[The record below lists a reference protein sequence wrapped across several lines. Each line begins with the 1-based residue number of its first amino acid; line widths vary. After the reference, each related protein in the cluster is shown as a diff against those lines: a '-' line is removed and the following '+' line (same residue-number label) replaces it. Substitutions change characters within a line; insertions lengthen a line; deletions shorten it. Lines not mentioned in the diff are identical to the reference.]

1 MAYVDWKI
9 KGPKIGACSCDYGCP
24 CEFNGL
30 PTEGLCEGLEAQRID
45 EGWFGDVRLDGLV
58 FAARFRWPGPVH
70 EGRGTVQGVIDKRA
84 TPEQIDA
91 LSKILDGEEQE
102 PTTIFN
108 IYGSTFETELDPVF
122 SDIDFDCDFQNGT
135 GSFKVEGVMELQLEP
150 IRNPVTGAPHPAKI
164 VLPTGFEFREAD
176 MASSSFKAT
185 GDLALDRTRC
195 YGMLTYAAYGPQG
208 IIESESSP
216 VHNPMI

>member
-1 MAYVDWKI
+1 
-9 KGPKIGACSCDYGCP
+9 
-24 CEFNGL
+24 
-30 PTEGLCEGLEAQRID
+30 
-45 EGWFGDVRLDGLV
+45 
-58 FAARFRWPGPVH
+58 
-70 EGRGTVQGVIDKRA
+70 VQAVIDKRA

-102 PTTIFN
+102 PTTIFY

-122 SDIDFDCDFQNGT
+122 SEIDFDCDFLNGT
-135 GSFKVEGVMELQLEP
+135 GGFKVEGVMELQLEP

-195 YGMLTYAAYGPQG
+195 YGMLTYAAYGPKG

-216 VHNPMI
+216 LHNPMN